1 MKRAQD
7 RKFLKESEDNVTT
20 SVSKRTG
27 RGRKRMVSEVETDQS
42 AQELNLGGSPRLN
55 GEGEICAQSSGQSA
69 QLVEL
74 KGEVGLRRTEGG
86 RRKPRGRKGALGQ
99 FGTCPASHEVNPG
112 EAQSRYSACGS
123 GTVVFE
129 SCGLAPSG
137 PDLKVQE
144 VGKGDVS
151 SEGRPFKRRKLHCQ
165 TLLLKRGGAVEKTYQ
180 ADQDRQEVK
189 KFASKEG
196 EDSEEADRRQLI
208 KWKLE
213 LRPALKKIL
222 EKDGEIVTKQG
233 KRHRLPASPNIIQLL
248 DKFVKDASLRHLSA
262 LEKLQSR

>member
-27 RGRKRMVSEVETDQS
+27 QYMRRGRKRIPSEVETDQS
-42 AQELNLGGSPRLN
+42 AQELNLGISPRLN
-55 GEGEICAQSSGQSA
+55 EEGESAQSSA

-99 FGTCPASHEVNPG
+99 FGTCPASHEINPG
-112 EAQSRYSACGS
+112 EAQSRDSACGS

-151 SEGRPFKRRKLHCQ
+151 SEGRPFKRRKLHCK

-196 EDSEEADRRQLI
+196 EDSEEAARRQLI

-222 EKDGEIVTKQG
+222 EKDGKMVTNQG

-248 DKFVKDASLRHLSA
+248 DKFVKDASLR
-262 LEKLQSR
+262 